1 MFENVIADM
10 LSVNGVKGVYIV
22 DKEGALIEAESM
34 FSEDDEVYAALIA
47 DAFNKASEVLGKIS
61 SDEPELVMIDGKKDR
76 VIASKA
82 GDLIFGVVADQKT
95 NYGLLKIEIK
105 KAVEKI
111 TAMV

>member
-22 DKEGALIEAESM
+22 DREGELIESESI
-34 FSEDDEVYAALIA
+34 SPGEDEIYAALIV
-47 DAFNKASEVLGKIS
+47 DIYNRASEVLSKLS
-61 SDEPELVMIDGKKDR
+61 TDDVELVMIDGKNDR

-82 GDLIFGVVADQKT
+82 GDLVLGIVADHKT
-95 NYGLLKIEIK
+95 NFGLLKIEIR

-111 TAMV
+111 SAMV

>member
-10 LSVNGVKGVYIV
+10 LSVSGVKGVFIV
-22 DKEGALIEAESM
+22 DRDGALIEAESM
-34 FSEDDEVYAALIA
+34 FSGDDEVYAALIA

-76 VIASKA
+76 IIASKA
-82 GDLIFGVVADQKT
+82 GDLVFGIVADQKT